1 MPSTPPRWNLA
12 NIYASV
18 EDPRLASDMEWCQT
32 QTSQLEAHFQTALE
46 PLTQQNAL
54 PETLNPLLN
63 QLVDD
68 LNALILKSA
77 TIDAFLYGLIT
88 TNSFD
93 KQAEQML
100 SRFEIARVPFQNLL
114 VRLRAWF
121 GRLGTALPAALKA
134 PGSAREHAF
143 ILLEEAAQSRYQ
155 MSEPEELLANEMT
168 LSGGSAWEKLQGT
181 LTSQKTVRFEMDGK
195 VEELPMP
202 ALINLRSHP
211 SAEVR
216 ERAYLTE
223 QNVWEDLKEPLAAC
237 LNGVKGE
244 TITLDSHRGRQD
256 SLHASLDM
264 ARIDR
269 ATLDAMLSA
278 IRAALPA
285 FRRYFQAKA
294 RLLGMEKLPWWSL
307 LAPLGE
313 SSATYSFEAARDLIL
328 THFSSFS
335 AELEDFAR
343 TAFGQCWIDAEQRP
357 GKRGGAYCMEIPAL
371 KESRVMCNF
380 DGSLDQVMTV
390 AHELGHG
397 FHNYCAFKANK
408 TPLQTRT
415 PMTLAETASIMC
427 ETIVFNAILA
437 SVRGTQDELPILESN
452 LSGCGEVI
460 VDILSRFLFEQEIFR
475 RRAQAA
481 LSADEISE
489 IMLEAQR
496 QSYGDGLDENI
507 LHKYMWT
514 WKPHYYSPFLAF
526 YNYPYAFGQL
536 FATGLYAIY
545 QERGQAFVPDYVEL
559 LASTGEAS
567 AADLAARF
575 GINIRDQAFWA
586 SSLRVITDRIE
597 RYIQLSC

>member
-1 MPSTPPRWNLA
+1 MTTTPPRWNLS

-18 EDPRLASDMEWCQT
+18 EDPRLASDLEWCQT
-32 QTSQLEAHFQTALE
+32 QTRLLESRFESELL
-46 PLTQQNAL
+46 PLTPENAR
-54 PETLNPLLN
+54 PEALAPLLN
-63 QLVDD
+63 HLVDD

-121 GRLGTALPAALKA
+121 GRLGQALPAALNSV
-134 PGSAREHAF
+134 GSARAHAF
-143 ILLEEAAQSRYQ
+143 MLLEEAEQSRYQ
-155 MSEPEELLANEMT
+155 MSEPEELLANELT
-168 LSGGSAWEKLQGT
+168 LSGGSAWDKLQGT
-181 LTSQKTVRFEMDGK
+181 LTSQKTVPFELDGK
-195 VEELPMP
+195 VQDLPMP

-216 ERAYLTE
+216 QRAYETE
-223 QNVWEDLKEPLAAC
+223 QHVWEELKEPLAAC

-244 TITLDSHRGRQD
+244 TITLDRHRGRRD

-264 ARIDR
+264 ARIDQ
-269 ATLDAMLSA
+269 ATLDAMLAA
-278 IRAALPA
+278 IQASLPS

-313 SSATYSFEAARDLIL
+313 SNTAYSFEEARDVIL
-328 THFSSFS
+328 THFGSFS
-335 AELEDFAR
+335 AELKEFAR
-343 TAFGQCWIDAEQRP
+343 TAFEQRWIDAEQRP

-371 KESRVMCNF
+371 KESRVLCNF
-380 DGSLDQVMTV
+380 DGSLDQVMTI

-397 FHNYCAFKANK
+397 FHNYCAFKADK

-437 SVRGTQDELPILESN
+437 SVKGTQDELPILESN
-452 LSGCGEVI
+452 LSGCAEVI
-460 VDILSRFLFEQEIFR
+460 VDIYSRFLFEQEVFTR
-475 RRAQAA
+475 RQKST

-489 IMLEAQR
+489 IMLDAQR
-496 QSYGDGLDENI
+496 TSYGNGLDENV

-514 WKPHYYSPFLAF
+514 WKPHYYSPSLAF
-526 YNYPYAFGQL
+526 YNYPYAFGLL
-536 FATGLYAIY
+536 FATGLYAIF
-545 QERGQAFVPDYVEL
+545 QERGEAFVPEYMQL

-575 GINIRDQAFWA
+575 GIDIRDQAFWA
-586 SSLRVITDRIE
+586 ASLRVIARRIE
-597 RYIQLSC
+597 RYIELSL

>member
-1 MPSTPPRWNLA
+1 MPSTPPRWNLD

-32 QTSQLEAHFQTALE
+32 QTSRLEAHFQTALK

-54 PETLNPLLN
+54 PEILNPLLN

-143 ILLEEAAQSRYQ
+143 ILLEEAEQSRYQ

-181 LTSQKTVRFEMDGK
+181 LTSQKTVRFELDGK

-216 ERAYLTE
+216 ERAYLAE
-223 QNVWEDLKEPLAAC
+223 QNVWEELKEPLAAC

-256 SLHASLDM
+256 GLHASLDM

-278 IRAALPA
+278 IRGALPA

-328 THFSSFS
+328 THFGSFS
-335 AELEDFAR
+335 AELEGFAR
-343 TAFGQCWIDAEQRP
+343 TAFEQRWIDAEQRP

-475 RRAQAA
+475 RRAQAV

-496 QSYGDGLDENI
+496 QSYGDGLNENI

-597 RYIQLSC
+597 RYIQLCR

>member
-1 MPSTPPRWNLA
+1 MTTTPPRWNLS

-18 EDPRLASDMEWCQT
+18 EDPRLASDLEWCQT
-32 QTSQLEAHFQTALE
+32 QTRLLESRFESELL
-46 PLTQQNAL
+46 PLTPENAR
-54 PETLNPLLN
+54 PEALAPLLN
-63 QLVDD
+63 HLVDD

-121 GRLGTALPAALKA
+121 GRLGQALPAALNSV
-134 PGSAREHAF
+134 GSARAHAF
-143 ILLEEAAQSRYQ
+143 MLLEEAEQSRYQ
-155 MSEPEELLANEMT
+155 MSEPEELLANELT
-168 LSGGSAWEKLQGT
+168 LSGGSAWDKLQGT
-181 LTSQKTVRFEMDGK
+181 LTSQKTVPFELDGK
-195 VEELPMP
+195 VQDLPMP

-216 ERAYLTE
+216 QRAYETE
-223 QNVWEDLKEPLAAC
+223 QHVWEELKEPLAAC

-244 TITLDSHRGRQD
+244 TITLDRHRGRRD

-264 ARIDR
+264 ARIDQ
-269 ATLDAMLSA
+269 ATLDAMLAA
-278 IRAALPA
+278 IQASLPS

-313 SSATYSFEAARDLIL
+313 SNTAYSFEEARDVIL
-328 THFSSFS
+328 THFGSFS
-335 AELEDFAR
+335 AELKEFAR
-343 TAFGQCWIDAEQRP
+343 TAFEQRWIDAEQRP

-371 KESRVMCNF
+371 KESRVLCNF
-380 DGSLDQVMTV
+380 DGSLDQVMTI

-397 FHNYCAFKANK
+397 FHNYCAFKADK

-437 SVRGTQDELPILESN
+437 SVKGTQDELPILESN
-452 LSGCGEVI
+452 LSGCAEVI
-460 VDILSRFLFEQEIFR
+460 VDIYSRFLFEQEVFTR
-475 RRAQAA
+475 RQKST

-489 IMLEAQR
+489 IMLDAQR
-496 QSYGDGLDENI
+496 TSYGDGLDENV

-514 WKPHYYSPFLAF
+514 WKPHYYSPSLAF
-526 YNYPYAFGQL
+526 YNYPYAFGLL
-536 FATGLYAIY
+536 FATGLYAIF
-545 QERGQAFVPDYVEL
+545 QERGEAFVPEYMQL

-575 GINIRDQAFWA
+575 GIDIRDQAFWA
-586 SSLRVITDRIE
+586 ASLRVIARRIE
-597 RYIQLSC
+597 RYIELSL

>member
-1 MPSTPPRWNLA
+1 MTTTAPRWNLS

-18 EDPRLASDMEWCQT
+18 EDPRLSSDMEWCQT
-32 QTSQLEAHFQTALE
+32 QTRLLETRFETELQH
-46 PLTQQNAL
+46 LTRENTR

-93 KQAEQML
+93 KQAEQTQ

-121 GRLGTALPAALKA
+121 GRFGAALPAALNA
-134 PGSAREHAF
+134 FGSAREHTF
-143 ILLEEAAQSRYQ
+143 ILLEEAEQSRYQ

-168 LSGGSAWEKLQGT
+168 LSGGSAWDKLQGT
-181 LTSQKTVRFEMDGK
+181 LTSQKTVHFELDGE

-216 ERAYLTE
+216 ERAYRTE
-223 QNVWEDLKEPLAAC
+223 QSVWEELKEPLAAC

-244 TITLDSHRGRQD
+244 TITLDKHRGRRD

-269 ATLDAMLSA
+269 ATLDAMLAA
-278 IRAALPA
+278 IQASLPT
-285 FRRYFQAKA
+285 FSRYFQAKA

-313 SSATYSFEAARDLIL
+313 SSTTYSFEEARQVIL
-328 THFSSFS
+328 THFGSFS
-335 AELEDFAR
+335 EELKEFAR
-343 TAFGQCWIDAEQRP
+343 TAFEQRWIDAEQRP

-380 DGSLDQVMTV
+380 DGSLDQVMTI

-397 FHNYCAFKANK
+397 FHNYCAFKADK

-437 SVRGTQDELPILESN
+437 SVKGTPEELPILESN
-452 LSGCGEVI
+452 LSGCAEVI
-460 VDILSRFLFEQEIFR
+460 VDIYSRFLFEQEIFAR
-475 RRAQAA
+475 REKST

-489 IMLEAQR
+489 IMLNAQR
-496 QSYGDGLDENI
+496 QSYGDGLDENV

-514 WKPHYYSPFLAF
+514 WKPHYYSPSLAF
-526 YNYPYAFGQL
+526 YNYPYAFGLL

-545 QERGQAFVPDYVEL
+545 QERGDEFVPDYMQL

-575 GINIRDQAFWA
+575 GIDIRDQAFWA
-586 SSLRVITDRIE
+586 SSLRVIAERIE
-597 RYIQLSC
+597 RYIQLSL

>member
-1 MPSTPPRWNLA
+1 MPSTPPRWNLD

-32 QTSQLEAHFQTALE
+32 QTSRLEAHFQTALK

-54 PETLNPLLN
+54 PEILNPLLN

-143 ILLEEAAQSRYQ
+143 ILLEEAEQSRYQ

-181 LTSQKTVRFEMDGK
+181 LTSQKTVRFELDGK

-216 ERAYLTE
+216 ERAYLAE
-223 QNVWEDLKEPLAAC
+223 QNVWEELKEPLAAC

-256 SLHASLDM
+256 GLHASLDM

-278 IRAALPA
+278 IRGALPA

-328 THFSSFS
+328 THFGSFS
-335 AELEDFAR
+335 AELEGFAR
-343 TAFGQCWIDAEQRP
+343 TAFEQRWIDAEQRP

-475 RRAQAA
+475 RRAQAV

-496 QSYGDGLDENI
+496 QSYGDGLNENI

-545 QERGQAFVPDYVEL
+545 QERGQAFVSDYMQL

-575 GINIRDQAFWA
+575 GIDIRDQAFWA

-597 RYIQLSC
+597 RYIQLCR

>member
-1 MPSTPPRWNLA
+1 MTITPPRWNLS

-18 EDPRLASDMEWCQT
+18 EDPRLSSDLEWCQT
-32 QTSQLEAHFQTALE
+32 QTSLLEARFETELQS
-46 PLTQQNAL
+46 LTSENAR
-54 PETLNPLLN
+54 PEALNPLLN

-77 TIDAFLYGLIT
+77 TIDAYLYGLIT

-93 KQAEQML
+93 KQAEQTL

-114 VRLRAWF
+114 VRLRAWY
-121 GRLGTALPAALKA
+121 GRLGAALPAALSA
-134 PGSAREHAF
+134 EGSAKEHAF
-143 ILLEEAAQSRYQ
+143 TLLEEAEQSRYQ

-168 LSGGSAWEKLQGT
+168 LSGGSAWDKLQGT
-181 LTSQKTVRFEMDGK
+181 LTSQKTVPFELDGK
-195 VEELPMP
+195 VEDLPMP

-216 ERAYLTE
+216 ERAYQTE
-223 QNVWEDLKEPLAAC
+223 YRVWEELKEPLAAC

-244 TITLDSHRGRQD
+244 TITLDTHRGRQD

-269 ATLDAMLSA
+269 ATLDAMLAA
-278 IRAALPA
+278 IQVSLPS

-294 RLLGMEKLPWWSL
+294 HLLGMEKLPWWSL

-313 SSATYSFEAARDLIL
+313 SSTTYSFEDARQVIL
-328 THFSSFS
+328 THFGSFS
-335 AELEDFAR
+335 EELKDFAR
-343 TAFGQCWIDAEQRP
+343 TAFDLRWIDAEQRP

-380 DGSLDQVMTV
+380 DGSLDQVMTIS
-390 AHELGHG
+390 HELGHG
-397 FHNYCAFKANK
+397 FHNYCAFRADK

-427 ETIVFNAILA
+427 ETIVFNAILD
-437 SVRGTQDELPILESN
+437 SVKGTPDELAILESN

-460 VDILSRFLFEQEIFR
+460 VDIYSRFLFEQEVFAR
-475 RRAQAA
+475 REKST

-489 IMLEAQR
+489 IMLDAQR
-496 QSYGDGLDENI
+496 QSYGDGLDESV
-507 LHKYMWT
+507 LHKFMWT
-514 WKPHYYSPFLAF
+514 WKPHYYSASLAF
-526 YNYPYAFGQL
+526 YNYPYAFGLL
-536 FATGLYAIY
+536 FATGLYAIF
-545 QERGQAFVPDYVEL
+545 QQRGQAFVPEYMQL
-559 LASTGEAS
+559 LASTGEAT

-575 GINIRDQAFWA
+575 GIDIRDQAFWA
-586 SSLRVITDRIE
+586 SSLRVITERIE
-597 RYIQLSC
+597 RYIQLSL